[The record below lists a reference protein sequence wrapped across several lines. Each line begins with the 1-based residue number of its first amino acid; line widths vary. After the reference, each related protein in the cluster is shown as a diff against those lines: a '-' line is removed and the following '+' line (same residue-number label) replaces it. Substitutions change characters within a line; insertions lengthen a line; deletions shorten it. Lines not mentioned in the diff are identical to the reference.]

1 MNKKLAVVSLM
12 VFAFGLAVFYRPIVE
27 VVGFV
32 SINPSWLVVVC
43 LAVVVQMAGHVFRVK
58 RTKLIL
64 DKASPS
70 SARFQF
76 GMLSVG
82 YLFNAFLPLRIGE
95 LVRSWLVARRLRISF
110 LYTFTSV
117 VIERCI
123 DVLFISLLTMI
134 CLVFV
139 GRFYS
144 TTLLIISL
152 VALIF
157 AIFILLGVFLLQKEN
172 KYVLGFVQRLT
183 SCFNDSICNSFRFKV
198 WTLISGLQG
207 FFRNKKDVKHYFVYA
222 GISWLFYFA
231 SVLILFS
238 PWIFNVS
245 IWNGF
250 VAVVMP
256 YVNAFPILDVDSYRN
271 MTLLV
276 SGLNEGFKLGYI
288 SLVWS
293 VLTLPMAV
301 LGLIASFMYKG
312 RHVDSTD
319 NVGAQAYTN
328 KLQRYRDISQEL
340 PAFLDTYFRG
350 HSLSHILH
358 KIEVS
363 GELSLV
369 KFFKGGSDA
378 ITVLVLKGERLFV
391 KKVVPIEYLSRLKQQ
406 YDWLKKFDNKKAI
419 VDVLDEQTTDSY
431 YAIDLSYNPSHI
443 PSFEYVHTHSLDDS
457 KRLLDQTWSYVF
469 KNIYDLKKETV
480 NTKER
485 DEYIEDRL
493 LNKIKKAISVDDKL
507 ARAIEGQEIK
517 INGVVYDNFYTIL
530 DKIKNNKKAWAD
542 IATYRKSKVTHG
554 DLTMDNILV
563 EGDKPILIDPSDDN
577 QIKGPIIDFG
587 RHMQS
592 LVAGYEFLNNDESPV
607 DLVINSDLGLE
618 INFYNHRSATYMQ
631 LCEHVESVI
640 MKKYLTDAESRS
652 VLFHSGLLYG
662 RMLAHRVVINPAN
675 TLKYYAVCVVLLN
688 KFYQQYN

>member
-1 MNKKLAVVSLM
+1 MNKKLAILS
-12 VFAFGLAVFYRPIVE
+12 LAVFIFGLFAFYKPITAFAV
-27 VVGFV
+27 FV
-32 SINPSWLVVVC
+32 FLNPKWLLVIFC
-43 LAVVVQMAGHVFRVK
+43 AIAIQITGHVFRAK

-70 SARFQF
+70 STSFQF
-76 GMLSVG
+76 GMLSIG
-82 YLFNAFLPLRIGE
+82 YIFNAFLPLRIGE
-95 LVRSWLVARRLRISF
+95 IVRSWLVAKRLRISF

-123 DVLFISLLTMI
+123 DVLFISLLTII
-134 CLVFV
+134 CLIFV

-144 TTLLIISL
+144 TTLLAISL
-152 VALIF
+152 VAFIF
-157 AIFILLGVFLLQKEN
+157 AAFILLLIFLLQKEN
-172 KYVLGFVQRLT
+172 KYVLGFIQRLT

-207 FFRNKKDVKHYFVYA
+207 FFRNKKDVQHYFIYA
-222 GISWLFYFA
+222 GVSWLFYFT

-245 IWNGF
+245 ILNGF
-250 VAVVMP
+250 VAVVVP

-276 SGLNEGFKLGYI
+276 SGMDEGFRLEYV
-288 SLVWS
+288 SLVWAI
-293 VLTLPMAV
+293 LTLPMAI
-301 LGLIASFMYKG
+301 LGLIASFAYKVC
-312 RHVDSTD
+312 RINTADD
-319 NVGAQAYTN
+319 VGSRVYTN

-378 ITVLVLKGERLFV
+378 ITVLVLKGEDMFV

-443 PSFEYVHTHSLDDS
+443 PSFEYVHTHSLEDS
-457 KRLLDQTWSYVF
+457 KHLLDQTWNYVF
-469 KNIYDLKKETV
+469 KNIYDLKKESV
-480 NTKER
+480 NVKER

-493 LNKIKKAISVDDKL
+493 LSKIKKAISVDEKL
-507 ARAIEGQEIK
+507 ARAIEGREIK
-517 INGVVYDNFYTIL
+517 INGVMYDNFYTIL
-530 DKIKNNKKAWAD
+530 DKIKNNKKAWTD

-563 EGDKPILIDPSDDN
+563 EGDKPVLIDPSDDN
-577 QIKGPIIDFG
+577 QIKGPIVDFG

-592 LVAGYEFLNNDESPV
+592 LVAGYEFLNNDESPIE
-607 DLVINSDLGLE
+607 LAINSDLGME

-631 LCEHVESVI
+631 LCEHVENVI
-640 MKKYLTDAESRS
+640 IKKYLTEAESRS

-662 RMLAHRVVINPAN
+662 RMLAHRVVINPSN

>member
-1 MNKKLAVVSLM
+1 MNKKLAILSSI
-12 VFAFGLAVFYRPIVE
+12 VFTFGLIIFCKPINE
-27 VVGFV
+27 VLNFA
-32 SINPSWLVVVC
+32 ITNPNWLLLIC
-43 LAVVVQMAGHVFRVK
+43 LAIIIQMIGHFFRAK

-70 SARFQF
+70 STRFQF

-123 DVLFISLLTMI
+123 DVLFISLLTMV
-134 CLVFV
+134 CLMFV
-139 GRFYS
+139 GRNYS

-152 VALIF
+152 IAFVFAAVIIF
-157 AIFILLGVFLLQKEN
+157 AIVLLQKEN
-172 KYVLGFVQRLT
+172 KYVMSLVLKLT
-183 SCFNDSICNSFRFKV
+183 GCFNDSICNSFRFKV

-207 FFRNKKDVKHYFVYA
+207 FYKSRQDVKKYFMFA
-222 GISWLFYFA
+222 GVSWIFYFT
-231 SVLILFS
+231 SVLILLS
-238 PWIFNVS
+238 PWIFNMS
-245 IWNGF
+245 AWNGF
-250 VAVVMP
+250 VVIFMP
-256 YVNAFPILDVDSYRN
+256 YVNAFPIFDVDSYKN
-271 MTLLV
+271 MSLLV
-276 SGLNEGFKLGYI
+276 LDLSKAFSAEYT
-288 SLVWS
+288 SLVWV

-301 LGLIASFMYKG
+301 FGLVSSFVY
-312 RHVDSTD
+312 RVRCTDTDD
-319 NVGAQAYTN
+319 NVGVQAYSN

-350 HSLSHILH
+350 HSLSHIMH

-378 ITVLVLKGERLFV
+378 ITVLVLKGERMFV
-391 KKVVPIEYLSRLKQQ
+391 KKVVPIEYLGRLKQQ
-406 YDWLKKFDNKKAI
+406 YDWLKKFDDKKAI
-419 VDVLDEQTTDSY
+419 VDVLDEQTTDDY

-443 PSFEYVHTHSLDDS
+443 PSFEYVHTHSLEDS

-469 KNIYDLKKETV
+469 KNIYDLKKESV
-480 NTKER
+480 NVKER

-493 LNKIKKAISVDDKL
+493 LNKIKKAISVDEKL

-517 INGVVYDNFYTIL
+517 INGVMYDNFYTIL
-530 DKIKNNKKAWAD
+530 EKIKKNKMAWAD
-542 IATYRKSKVTHG
+542 IATYRKSKITHG

-577 QIKGPIIDFG
+577 QIKGPIVDFG

-607 DLVINSDLGLE
+607 DLVINSELVSE

-631 LCEHVESVI
+631 LCEHVENVV